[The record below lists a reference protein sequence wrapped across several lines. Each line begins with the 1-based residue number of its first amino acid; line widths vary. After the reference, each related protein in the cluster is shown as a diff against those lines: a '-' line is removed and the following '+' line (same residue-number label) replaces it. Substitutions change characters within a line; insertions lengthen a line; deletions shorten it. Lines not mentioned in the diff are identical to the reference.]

1 MRAETEHLV
10 DEIEKSLALLRQRL
24 GWETAE
30 HRLEELN
37 AMSEDPDLWNDPARA
52 QKLMRD
58 RQTLADA
65 LDAVTRRWRAS
76 SPTRRS

>member
-10 DEIEKSLALLRQRL
+10 EDIEKSLALLRQRL

-37 AMSEDPDLWNDPARA
+37 AMTEDPDLWNDPAKA

-65 LDAVTRRWRAS
+65 LDGYKRLAQDLADQKS
-76 SPTRRS
+76 S

>member
-10 DEIEKSLALLRQRL
+10 EEIEKSLTLLRQRL
-24 GWETAE
+24 GDTAE

-37 AMSEDPDLWNDPARA
+37 AMSEDPELWNDPARA

-58 RQTLADA
+58 RQGLAMRSTA
-65 LDAVTRRWRAS
+65 TGGW
-76 SPTRRS
+76 RRSWRTSAS